1 MSIDQDQKPQVDFY
15 LNFFPNNLS
24 NFDDSHKNEF
34 SQLFDGLI
42 ENELSN
48 QELHIL
54 ILGVGAGYFE
64 IPLLYYLYNKY
75 TNIKLNITAIDK
87 SNRYLSI
94 FYNAVNEI
102 VKDINVPFTRD
113 RFKTINLN
121 SKLDVPYSVK
131 TDRLE
136 IQTEV
141 KNIEQDYEENPEY
154 DGCLSFKSEQY
165 DIVLCSFILNHI
177 NFWRSL
183 LVEIR
188 TCLKPQGRLLISEIS
203 GDSLL
208 LNGNLSKWKVDKTK
222 DDLSGELFNFFKKFY
237 STDFSILSDNSE
249 VSAINIDLADKFLH
263 EIELKS
269 TQSVEFQLDAF
280 STNKKELFSAI
291 ENKVYSCFTENVN
304 FHSVYFGKDITKDL
318 ESDKSDTNSITF
330 TSKVKWNIYKKI
342 SGQPSKILSDG
353 KYGVTTNNLNDYTI
367 SMINQFQWLLY
378 QKNPLSQILPDA
390 PNNLRDFLSF
400 KIYKAYKI
408 LRSHEILLN
417 NIRVAN
423 ISFNNPY
430 FKFDEEKFFKG
441 MFLFFTNSTLKKDN
455 RVSNILKA
463 KKYFEKLQN
472 NLDKNFTNLSFFYN
486 NLSHYIPS
494 RFVIKFIINNHT
506 NPSVN
511 FLYSLYISEVQICF
525 NPSMALIL
533 ENFDPYLKEAI
544 GENKIKSN
552 LKSIKQSLHIAFDLY
567 NECFIYFFPVIIH
580 IPDEKEKQFLNLLL
594 VSDSELSE
602 EEVGYYSELIYK
614 FEYVIDYN
622 GAINNFHFKNKI
634 LNQQLKTAIIS
645 ILVDSYAHNIS
656 AHSLAALKW
665 WMDLRN
671 KMLDKRFK
679 VPPTGLTLSCIQPCL
694 YDVDNTT
701 LSETTERYYEAL
713 GKTDSIYNKNFY
725 SLYDLI
731 NFVKPEYFKTLLQ
744 IQTEVKDKDDITFHP
759 RFPVPIDYA
768 LAPFF
773 RFLRDKGA
781 FWSGVTRDTTFGGET
796 KTWFK
801 ILWEDFANNP
811 LYLGTIAKTEGV
823 TKLNIYLKVKIGE
836 SHIEGKFV
844 TIDLSLIDYESAIA
858 ESNDLEINKDNIY
871 QFDLANSQ
879 IATDQ
884 EYIKKLKNK
893 IKTYNDPVQ
902 HNNDRAQSEPKK
914 LKILPFVDTDKY
926 SKYSFIKLGAKFA
939 EFREVLDNENKAKVF
954 LPAGIV
960 GEHALFTIFE
970 NTIRNIKHFNDP
982 DEIKEIK
989 THGINLWISIEE
1001 KKINDNQKPELFC
1014 VGTWLQHKTP
1024 LIRIVENKEKKIE
1037 PQILIFDITEQT
1049 IKPILD
1055 DNSGSPRMGGNS
1067 QDKVCASMLFNNHF
1081 SSVEKKQSTRDRE
1094 YFPWITFATVTF
1106 SNNDNN
1112 ENPNNNEFIP
1122 KTNYDDEKEVL
1133 ISKIVYLLKQL
1144 YYSIQKD
1151 SNYENRLEGIDKE
1164 IINIIKSSH
1173 LSNNI
1178 NEKLKNYFNNFN
1190 TGELL
1195 TYIKKIAEL
1204 YKYQRIESKGYLKK
1218 YIYLWQGTSYLS
1230 ISSDTDFKSENI
1242 SRFKFIAIP
1251 SEDPDNKDKLMN
1263 YARQEGVIRI
1273 IENKDKELDDKNL
1286 YYLWLK
1292 NWLNFEDNQEYCIR
1306 FKQGDST
1313 LGLLKIINES
1323 ITYRGVLPN
1332 ETTDTIN
1339 EKGIIFLVHSG
1350 SNQEK
1355 YECNVRSHGKFW
1367 QKFFCDISNKEIL
1380 NLRYAENQ
1388 NGIMQ
1393 RENYEYPQTK
1403 SDLLWEFVECLQ
1415 TRITIFDKRVYERI
1429 PNEKKDLFHAYLK
1442 LFVYEED
1449 INEWNKFKDISIED
1463 AHVLIMHLSFIEKIE
1478 KSGVRYSEETINE
1491 FIDNELNSFS
1501 FKKNFIFIITTGRGR
1516 DLWRVVLND
1525 QQKKFTTF
1533 KPIESILSAVEEG
1546 VSNNDHFDIKYN
1558 LVKLIF
1564 GS

>member
-15 LNFFPNNLS
+15 LNFFPKNLS
-24 NFDDSHKNEF
+24 DFNDSHKNEF

-42 ENELSN
+42 ENKLSN

-64 IPLLYYLYNKY
+64 IPLLYYLYNEY
-75 TNIKLNITAIDK
+75 PNIKLNITAIDK
-87 SNRYLSI
+87 SKRYLSI
-94 FYNAVNEI
+94 FCNAVNEI
-102 VKDINVPFTRD
+102 VEDISSPFTRD
-113 RFKTINLN
+113 RFKTINQN
-121 SKLDVPYSVK
+121 SKPDVPYSVK

-154 DGCLSFKSEQY
+154 DGCLSFKSKQY

-208 LNGNLSKWKVDKTK
+208 LNGNLSKWKAYKTNGT
-222 DDLSGELFNFFKKFY
+222 SSTELFNFFKKFY

-249 VSAINIDLADKFLH
+249 VSAINIDLANKFLH

-269 TQSVEFQLDAF
+269 TQSVEILLDAF
-280 STNKKELFSAI
+280 FTNKNELFSAI
-291 ENKVYSCFTENVN
+291 ENKVYSCFTENVK
-304 FHSVYFGKDITKDL
+304 FHSVYFGKDITKNL
-318 ESDKSDTNSITF
+318 ESDKSDKNSITF
-330 TSKVKWNIYKKI
+330 TSKVKWYVYKKI

-441 MFLFFTNSTLKKDN
+441 MFLFFTNSTLKKDI
-455 RVSNILKA
+455 RESNILKA
-463 KKYFEKLQN
+463 KEYFENLQN

-494 RFVIKFIINNHT
+494 RFVIKFKINNDT
-506 NPSVN
+506 SPSVN

-525 NPSMALIL
+525 NPSKALTF

-552 LKSIKQSLHIAFDLY
+552 LKSITQSLHIAFDLY

-679 VPPTGLTLSCIQPCL
+679 VPDTGLTLSCIQPCL

-811 LYLGTIAKTEGV
+811 LYLGTIAKTEGA
-823 TKLNIYLKVKIGE
+823 TKLNIYLKVKIGD
-836 SHIEGKFV
+836 SDIEGKFV
-844 TIDLSLIDYESAIA
+844 TIDLSLIDYDLAISESK
-858 ESNDLEINKDNIY
+858 DLEINEDNIDK
-871 QFDLANSQ
+871 FDLANSK
-879 IATDQ
+879 IADDQ
-884 EYIKKLKNK
+884 DYIIKLKDE
-893 IKTYNDPVQ
+893 IKTYNDSVQ
-902 HNNDRAQSEPKK
+902 HNNNRAQSEPKK

-939 EFREVLDNENKAKVF
+939 EFRELLDNENTAKVF

-970 NTIRNIKHFNDP
+970 NTIRNIKHINDQS
-982 DEIKEIK
+982 EKERIQK
-989 THGINLWISIEE
+989 SGIDFWISIEE
-1001 KKINDNQKPELFC
+1001 KTINDHKKPELFC
-1014 VGTWLQHKTP
+1014 VGTWLQHLTP
-1024 LIRIVENKEKKIE
+1024 LIRIVENKENKKE
-1037 PQILIFDITEQT
+1037 PQILIFDIREQT

-1094 YFPWITFATVTF
+1094 YFPWITFATVTL
-1106 SNNDNN
+1106 
-1112 ENPNNNEFIP
+1112 PNNNESIL
-1122 KTNYDDEKEVL
+1122 KTNNNDEKEVL
-1133 ISKIVYLLKQL
+1133 ISKIVYLLKHSNKQPQEIEQIL
-1144 YYSIQKD
+1144 KD
-1151 SNYENRLEGIDKE
+1151 HVCGRGND
-1164 IINIIKSSH
+1164 
-1173 LSNNI
+1173 
-1178 NEKLKNYFNNFN
+1178 
-1190 TGELL
+1190 ELL
-1195 TYIKKIAEL
+1195 TYIETIAQSYDNNNRL
-1204 YKYQRIESKGYLKK
+1204 IPKGYLKK
-1218 YIYLWQGTSYLS
+1218 YIYLWQSHSYLS
-1230 ISSDTDFKSENI
+1230 ISNDTDFESENI
-1242 SRFKFIAIP
+1242 SRFKFIVLTNNTNQ
-1251 SEDPDNKDKLMN
+1251 EDKENLIN

-1273 IENKDKELDDKNL
+1273 IDNKEEEQDEQNL

-1292 NWLNFEDNQEYCIR
+1292 DWLILDNTESYYIK
-1306 FKQGDST
+1306 FKQGESTIGLLEITENTIKYRGINPDET
-1313 LGLLKIINES
+1313 LGD
-1323 ITYRGVLPN
+1323 ITA
-1332 ETTDTIN
+1332 
-1339 EKGIIFLVHSG
+1339 KGKIFLVHSG
-1350 SNQEK
+1350 FNQRDI
-1355 YECNVRSHGKFW
+1355 ECNVRSHGKFW
-1367 QKFFCDISNKEIL
+1367 QKFFNDISIKKIT
-1380 NLRYAENQ
+1380 NLRYADTRNCTP
-1388 NGIMQ
+1388 
-1393 RENYEYPQTK
+1393 YVYPSNK

-1415 TRITIFDKRVYERI
+1415 TKITIFDNRVFNRI
-1429 PNEKKDLFHAYLK
+1429 PNNKQHMFKDSLK
-1442 LFVYEED
+1442 LFVFDEN
-1449 INEWNKFKDISIED
+1449 ISEWNIFKKNEMDT
-1463 AHVLIMHLSFIEKIE
+1463 HVLIMHLSFIEKIE

-1491 FIDNELNSFS
+1491 FIDNELKSFS